1 MSSTDKVK
9 KRTLIHDIARHL
21 NVSIATVSFV
31 LNGKAKEQRISDALA
46 EKVLR
51 YVEEVG
57 YKPNQLAKSLR
68 TGKTHVIGLII
79 EDISNPF
86 FATVAWLIEK
96 KAFGRGYR
104 IIYCSTDNNTA
115 KTKDLIS
122 MFQERH
128 IDGYIIAPPE
138 GIEEEVNSLLRSN
151 KPTVLLD
158 RYIPSLISDYVVVD
172 GADGTYQA
180 ARHLLEQGFENV
192 AFVTSE
198 SRQTQM
204 EARLQGYSKA
214 LDEAGRAKNIKRF
227 VVNFGEGLER
237 LVSEIY
243 SFIKNNREYD
253 AIIFANNILSIYGL
267 EAIARLGLRIPEDIG
282 VISFDDHD
290 LFRLHSPTIT
300 AIAQPVESLAENSI
314 DVLLRKLEQTS
325 EAEALVDTIVLPTS
339 LIIRGSSMRKSGR

>member
-1 MSSTDKVK
+1 MNTTGKVK
-9 KRTLIHDIARHL
+9 KRTLIHDIAKHL

-86 FATVAWLIEK
+86 FAAVAWLIEK
-96 KAFGRGYR
+96 QAFERGYR
-104 IIYCSTDNNTA
+104 IVYCSTDNNTA

-138 GIEEEVNSLLRSN
+138 GIENEINTLLRSN
-151 KPTVLLD
+151 IPIVLFD
-158 RYIPSLISDYVVVD
+158 RYLPNLDTDYVVI
-172 GADGTYQA
+172 DGTEGAYKATQ
-180 ARHLLEQGFENV
+180 HLLEQGFQNIT
-192 AFVTSE
+192 FITTGSH
-198 SRQTQM
+198 QTQM
-204 EARLQGYSKA
+204 DARLLGYELALKEQGKA
-214 LDEAGRAKNIKRF
+214 SHIERVIL
-227 VVNFGEGLER
+227 NFGENPER
-237 LVSEIY
+237 IIVDIY
-243 SFIKNNREYD
+243 EFLKNNKSCD
-253 AIIFANNILSIYGL
+253 AIIFANNSLSIYGL
-267 EAIARLGLRIPEDIG
+267 EAIARLGLRIPEEIG
-282 VISFDDHD
+282 IVSFDDHA

-300 AIAQPVESLAENSI
+300 AIAQPVESIADNSI
-314 DVLLRKLEQTS
+314 DVLLKKLEHTQDS
-325 EAEALVDTIVLPTS
+325 GVKIRNIVLPTS
-339 LIIRGSSMRKSGR
+339 LIIRGSSVRKPK